1 MEWNRYICSACA
13 LERDFKEGMVMS
25 FDIVN
30 CRRCGR
36 LMQRTSSKRLCPQ
49 CEKALED
56 KFQEVREYIR
66 DNPNVTIM
74 EVSRELDVSVEQI
87 KQWVREERLLF
98 SKAEGS
104 GIQCMS
110 CGVPIATGKYCA
122 RCKAE
127 MSHSL
132 ENAYDKPKV
141 TLATQQPS
149 TSSKGKMRFLG
160 VDEKK

>member
-1 MEWNRYICSACA
+1 
-13 LERDFKEGMVMS
+13 MS

-30 CRRCGR
+30 CRKCGR

-56 KFQEVREYIR
+56 KFHEVREYIR
-66 DNPNVTIM
+66 DNPDVTIM
-74 EVSRELDVSVEQI
+74 EVSRELDVSVEQL

-104 GIQCMS
+104 GIQCVS

-122 RCKAE
+122 KCKAE
-127 MSHSL
+127 MSHTL
-132 ENAYDKPKV
+132 ENAYDKKV
-141 TLATQQPS
+141 TLAAQQPQ
-149 TSSKGKMRFLG
+149 SSAKGKMRFLG
-160 VDEKK
+160 QEDKH

>member
-1 MEWNRYICSACA
+1 
-13 LERDFKEGMVMS
+13 MS

-30 CRRCGR
+30 CRKCGR

-56 KFQEVREYIR
+56 KFHEVREYIR
-66 DNPNVTIM
+66 DNPDVTIM
-74 EVSRELDVSVEQI
+74 EVSRELDVSVEQL

-104 GIQCMS
+104 GIQCVS

-122 RCKAE
+122 KCKVE
-127 MSHSL
+127 MSHTL
-132 ENAYDKPKV
+132 ENAYDKKV
-141 TLATQQPS
+141 TLATQQPQ
-149 TSSKGKMRFLG
+149 SSAKGKMRFLG
-160 VDEKK
+160 QEDKH